1 MQDTEPDNTSQFNVG
16 EAVLLKREQKRK
28 GETSF
33 EPHIYIITNII
44 GSTIQARRANDQKTV
59 CRDASKFK
67 LLRTDDFPT
76 EDKERETTTIPVVP
90 PTYQETQRAVTQDTI
105 TQCTPA
111 VTTPTTQTQP
121 LRRSQRQ
128 TNCKSTFDGHLKD
141 YSA

>member
-1 MQDTEPDNTSQFNVG
+1 M
-16 EAVLLKREQKRK
+16 
-28 GETSF
+28 
-33 EPHIYIITNII
+33 I
-44 GSTIQARRANDQKTV
+44 GSTIQARRANDPKTAV
-59 CRDASKFK
+59 SRDASKFK
-67 LLRTDDFPT
+67 LLSTDDFPT

-128 TNCKSTFDGHLKD
+128 TKSTFDGHLKD